1 MLCHQK
7 NTKTQSLFFRLINAV
22 RKPELTRHLVPPRS
36 RELGRVQVS
45 CSLRHH
51 LQDWCDLSEAMWPLS
66 HASCLHDLNL
76 TSPVIIV
83 EQIQYWVFISHN
95 HKKKISTKYDKLT
108 LSVQNEHIFQILL
121 EQTQNFYQLKSW
133 HSGTKCSCV
142 WISVF
147 TYCQGKWPVFSV
159 RMRMKIQIS
168 IRFLLEEQKGTRGD
182 WIQWLR
188 SS

>member
-7 NTKTQSLFFRLINAV
+7 NTKTQSLFFHLINAV

-95 HKKKISTKYDKLT
+95 HKKKLAQNMINWLFQSKMSIFSKFYWSKHRIFISWSHDT
-108 LSVQNEHIFQILL
+108 L
-121 EQTQNFYQLKSW
+121 EQNVLVFEYPYSLIVKVSDL
-133 HSGTKCSCV
+133 S
-142 WISVF
+142 SV
-147 TYCQGKWPVFSV
+147 
-159 RMRMKIQIS
+159 
-168 IRFLLEEQKGTRGD
+168 LECAWKYK
-182 WIQWLR
+182 
-188 SS
+188 

>member
-22 RKPELTRHLVPPRS
+22 RKPELTRHLDPPRS

-95 HKKKISTKYDKLT
+95 HKKKLAQNMINWLFQSKMSIFSKFYWSKHRIFISWSHDT
-108 LSVQNEHIFQILL
+108 L
-121 EQTQNFYQLKSW
+121 EQNVLVFENPYSLIVKVSDL
-133 HSGTKCSCV
+133 S
-142 WISVF
+142 SV
-147 TYCQGKWPVFSV
+147 
-159 RMRMKIQIS
+159 
-168 IRFLLEEQKGTRGD
+168 LECAWKYK
-182 WIQWLR
+182 
-188 SS
+188 

>member
-7 NTKTQSLFFRLINAV
+7 NTKTQSLFFHLINAV
-22 RKPELTRHLVPPRS
+22 RNPELTRHLDPPRS

-95 HKKKISTKYDKLT
+95 HKKKLAQNMINWLFQSKMSIFSKFYWSKHRIFISWSHDT
-108 LSVQNEHIFQILL
+108 L
-121 EQTQNFYQLKSW
+121 EQNVLVFEYPYSLIVKVSDL
-133 HSGTKCSCV
+133 S
-142 WISVF
+142 SV
-147 TYCQGKWPVFSV
+147 
-159 RMRMKIQIS
+159 
-168 IRFLLEEQKGTRGD
+168 LECAWKYK
-182 WIQWLR
+182 
-188 SS
+188 

>member
-7 NTKTQSLFFRLINAV
+7 NTKTQSLFFHLINAV
-22 RKPELTRHLVPPRS
+22 RKPELTRHLDPPRS

-95 HKKKISTKYDKLT
+95 HKKKLAQNMINWLFQSKMSIFSKFYWSKHRIFISWSHDT
-108 LSVQNEHIFQILL
+108 L
-121 EQTQNFYQLKSW
+121 EQNVLVFEYPYSLIVKVSDL
-133 HSGTKCSCV
+133 S
-142 WISVF
+142 SV
-147 TYCQGKWPVFSV
+147 
-159 RMRMKIQIS
+159 
-168 IRFLLEEQKGTRGD
+168 LECAWKYK
-182 WIQWLR
+182 
-188 SS
+188 